1 MSSLP
6 LPIAAFVAGLL
17 SFLSVCVIALTPG
30 YVSLIAGAG
39 AEELKSPQAQLMRRL
54 MVNSVG
60 FILGLSVAMA
70 IVILGP
76 ISTEIGRIAARYNHA
91 LSIVEGA
98 VIIVF
103 GLYLTGIFKNQVLYT
118 PICAFV
124 IGFAFV
130 FRWTTCIG
138 PILSA
143 TLALA
148 SEQDAPVKGI
158 ALMGGYSLGLG
169 VPFLL
174 ISLLMERFLRSHLH
188 PLKIASGSLVI
199 ALGVLMVILQLARW
213 WR

>member
-1 MSSLP
+1 
-6 LPIAAFVAGLL
+6 
-17 SFLSVCVIALTPG
+17 
-30 YVSLIAGAG
+30 
-39 AEELKSPQAQLMRRL
+39 
-54 MVNSVG
+54 
-60 FILGLSVAMA
+60 MA

-76 ISTEIGRIAARYNHA
+76 ISTEIGRIAARYNQA

-98 VIIVF
+98 VIIIF

-143 TLALA
+143 ILALA
-148 SEQDAPVKGI
+148 SEQDSPVKGI
-158 ALMGGYSLGLG
+158 ALMGVYSLGLG

-188 PLKIASGSLVI
+188 PLKIASGGLVI